1 MSHARAGFNSD
12 LASVGE
18 ARRFVRRALVG
29 MGAEDLE
36 FEACQLVSELATNAV
51 IHAGTPFDVDLDFDN
66 GELSI
71 RVTDSSPKSPMTKS
85 HSEHATTGRG
95 LRLVG
100 TMADE
105 WGVELRPGGKTVW
118 CTVRPGPA
126 PERVK
131 SYSSADEPA
140 RRLSRSRGPRS
151 VDGFSSASW
160 ARSTV

>member
-29 MGAEDLE
+29 LGAEDLE
-36 FEACQLVSELATNAV
+36 FEASQLVSELATNAV
-51 IHAGTPFDVDLDFDN
+51 IHAGTPFDVDLDFD
-66 GELSI
+66 GSELSI

-85 HSEHATTGRG
+85 HSEQATTGRG

-100 TMADE
+100 TMATE
-105 WGVELRPGGKTVW
+105 WGVELRPDGKTVW
-118 CTVRPGPA
+118 CKVRSDPA
-126 PERVK
+126 ANSARL
-131 SYSSADEPA
+131 SSSTDEPA
-140 RRLSRSRGPRS
+140 TPLSRSRGPRS
-151 VDGFSSASW
+151 VDRFLSASR